1 MNLRNLTITIT
12 QRDEEIRIW
21 KRLAKNNTAE
31 RDNKS
36 NN

>member
-21 KRLAKNNTAE
+21 KTLAKNNTSE
-31 RDNKS
+31 RDN
-36 NN
+36 